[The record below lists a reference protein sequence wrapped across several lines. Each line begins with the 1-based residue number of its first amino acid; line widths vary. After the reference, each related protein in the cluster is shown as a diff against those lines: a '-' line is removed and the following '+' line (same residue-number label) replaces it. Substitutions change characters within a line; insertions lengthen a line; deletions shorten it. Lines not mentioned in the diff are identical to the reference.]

1 MITYQ
6 SANKVIIC
14 KSHLRSFFRPRNSL
28 IKSKFF
34 TLALVQRI
42 NNTETISQKKQKKR
56 KKEGLL
62 MMSPF
67 PSWFVLCRNWI
78 DKNTFHSL
86 LKSFFFT
93 GKET

>member
-42 NNTETISQKKQKKR
+42 NNTETISQKKQKK
-56 KKEGLL
+56 KKETK
-62 MMSPF
+62 PF
-67 PSWFVLCRNWI
+67 NDESFPILVCFVQKLDRQKHI
-78 DKNTFHSL
+78 
-86 LKSFFFT
+86 SFT
-93 GKET
+93 A